1 MVFRKFLVPVSGG
14 GRDACALATAFAA
27 AQLFPAHV
35 AALFV
40 QSDPRE
46 ALPFGELPLSPDF
59 VQELIDSAS
68 SVAEA
73 ASAAAQNCLAGL
85 AEKHNISITASPQS
99 GGAVTASYAEVTGYL
114 PHVLGRAAR
123 LSDLV
128 VFPSLRK
135 GEAHDLVDAF
145 CRVLFK
151 SACPV
156 LLAPEV
162 APIHVGKQIAIGWDD
177 GISCARAMVSAVPF
191 LKQAAGIEIISVG
204 DGTTPAKTAE
214 AEEYLR
220 LQGLRAEVRQV
231 AKGGRK
237 VAEALLSTAEA
248 DGADMLVIGGYS
260 RGRMAEAVFGGVSEH
275 IVTHLAIPV
284 YMVH

>member
-14 GRDACALATAFAA
+14 ARDETALATAFAA

-35 AALFV
+35 AALFI
-40 QSDPRE
+40 QADPRE

-59 VQELIDSAS
+59 VQELIDSAT

-73 ASAAAQNCLAGL
+73 ASVAAQGCLATL
-85 AEKHNISITASPQS
+85 AESHKVTVVAAPQS
-99 GGAVTASYAEVTGYL
+99 GSTVTASYAEVTGYL

-128 VFPSLRK
+128 VFPPLRK
-135 GEAHDLVDAF
+135 GEPHDLIDAF

-156 LLAPEV
+156 LLAPEA
-162 APIHVGKQIAIGWDD
+162 APPSVGRHIAIGWDD

-191 LKQAAGIEIISVG
+191 LKQAAGIEIICVG
-204 DGTTPAKTAE
+204 DGVDVTKTAE
-214 AEEYLR
+214 AVEYLR
-220 LQGLRAEVRQV
+220 LQGLQADVRQV
-231 AKGGRK
+231 VKGSRK
-237 VAEALLSTAEA
+237 VAEALLGAAEA

-275 IVTHLAIPV
+275 IVTHLALPV
-284 YMVH
+284 FMVH